1 MLKTRTWALL
11 IAAVASVRLLT
22 MPSSGVVAVI
32 SQDGAMLREIDFSR
46 VESTYRFT
54 VETAGGG
61 SKLLAL
67 LLALVMT
74 LGLTTVGA
82 NAATYSDADSINYKL
97 RMSFA

>member
-1 MLKTRTWALL
+1 MLRSMTDTNREATIMKR
-11 IAAVASVRLLT
+11 IAA
-22 MPSSGVVAVI
+22 I
-32 SQDGAMLREIDFSR
+32 
-46 VESTYRFT
+46 
-54 VETAGGG
+54 
-61 SKLLAL
+61 